1 MRSRLDT
8 KARVTSR
15 EFVGD
20 RERPIARAIVHH
32 EAFPVGFGLPN
43 QASQTH
49 GKRRFRIPDGQQDRD
64 SRTPLKPFHLAS
76 IETRVFALNC
86 RSSASKGLFFRFEIP
101 MDPAVEASRFTF
113 GVCSVPRASEII
125 GVFSRRDAASIGAVV
140 IATLAAFLLVVPK
153 ASAQSEDQ
161 IMAAFLF
168 NFARYV
174 EWPEDA
180 FDRSDM
186 PVNICM
192 LSSKEFGDVVS
203 KTVLGKTIADRP
215 VVARWTAELPETVGC
230 HILFIGRE
238 FDRPHE
244 DAVAVL
250 DGMSVFT
257 VADQE
262 GFAQAGGTAN
272 FFRVGN
278 RIRFEINPHAATKA
292 GLKISSRLLR
302 LAKVVE

>member
-1 MRSRLDT
+1 M
-8 KARVTSR
+8 
-15 EFVGD
+15 
-20 RERPIARAIVHH
+20 
-32 EAFPVGFGLPN
+32 
-43 QASQTH
+43 
-49 GKRRFRIPDGQQDRD
+49 
-64 SRTPLKPFHLAS
+64 
-76 IETRVFALNC
+76 
-86 RSSASKGLFFRFEIP
+86 P
-101 MDPAVEASRFTF
+101 MDPAVEASRLTF

-125 GVFSRRDAASIGAVV
+125 GVFSRRDAASIGAAV
-140 IATLAAFLLVVPK
+140 IAMLAAFLLVVPK

-180 FDRSDM
+180 FDQSDM

-203 KTVLGKTIADRP
+203 KTVMGKTIADRP
-215 VVARWTAELPETVGC
+215 VVVRWTAELPETVGC

-238 FDRPHE
+238 FDRSHQ

-278 RIRFEINPHAATKA
+278 RIRFEINPSAATKA

>member
-1 MRSRLDT
+1 M
-8 KARVTSR
+8 
-15 EFVGD
+15 D
-20 RERPIARAIVHH
+20 R
-32 EAFPVGFGLPN
+32 
-43 QASQTH
+43 
-49 GKRRFRIPDGQQDRD
+49 
-64 SRTPLKPFHLAS
+64 
-76 IETRVFALNC
+76 
-86 RSSASKGLFFRFEIP
+86 
-101 MDPAVEASRFTF
+101 AVEASRFTF
-113 GVCSVPRASEII
+113 GVRSVPRASEINPI
-125 GVFSRRDAASIGAVV
+125 FSRRDSTPVGVV
-140 IATLAAFLLVVPK
+140 LATLAAFLFGLLAVPV
-153 ASAQSEDQ
+153 ARAQSEDQ

-174 EWPEDA
+174 EWPENA

-203 KTVLGKTIADRP
+203 RTVSGKTVADRS
-215 VVARWTAELPETVGC
+215 VVVRRTSDLPEATGC

-238 FDRPHE
+238 FERSHS

-262 GFAQAGGTAN
+262 GFARAGGTAN
-272 FFRVGN
+272 FFRADN
-278 RIRFEINPHAATKA
+278 RIRFEINPIAAKKA

-302 LAKVVE
+302 LAKVVN

>member
-1 MRSRLDT
+1 
-8 KARVTSR
+8 V
-15 EFVGD
+15 
-20 RERPIARAIVHH
+20 
-32 EAFPVGFGLPN
+32 
-43 QASQTH
+43 
-49 GKRRFRIPDGQQDRD
+49 
-64 SRTPLKPFHLAS
+64 
-76 IETRVFALNC
+76 
-86 RSSASKGLFFRFEIP
+86 
-101 MDPAVEASRFTF
+101 
-113 GVCSVPRASEII
+113 
-125 GVFSRRDAASIGAVV
+125 AAAV
-140 IATLAAFLLVVPK
+140 IAMVAAFLLVVPG

-180 FDRSDM
+180 FDRNDM

-192 LSSKEFGDVVS
+192 LSSKEFGEIVS
-203 KTVLGKTIADRP
+203 ETVSGKTVADRP
-215 VVARWTAELPETVGC
+215 VVVHWTADLPETAGC

-238 FDRPHE
+238 FDRPHA

-262 GFAQAGGTAN
+262 GFARAGGIAN
-272 FFRVGN
+272 FFRVEN

-292 GLKISSRLLR
+292 RLKISSRLLR